1 MDRYNILLSVR
12 GSHVEDGEEDTLE
25 LLTEGRLIK
34 EDEKYTIEYD
44 ESELSGMENT
54 STRVTVDGDRVYL
67 QRTGMLQTE
76 FVFTKSQRYEAV
88 YDTPFGA
95 MQMAVTPTQI
105 KSDVSSEKGRIDLE
119 YVVQVGEQSML
130 NRLNIDYRLKN

>member
-1 MDRYNILLSVR
+1 MDSYNILLSVR

-54 STRVTVDGDRVYL
+54 STRVTVDGDRVHL
-67 QRTGMLQTE
+67 QRTGMLQSE

-88 YDTPFGA
+88 YDTPFGS

-130 NRLNIDYRLKN
+130 NRLNIDYRLKS

>member
-1 MDRYNILLSVR
+1 MDRYNILLCVR

-25 LLTEGRLIK
+25 LMTEGRLIK

-54 STRVTVDGDRVYL
+54 STRVTVDGDRVHL
-67 QRTGMLQTE
+67 QRTGLLQTE

-105 KSDVSSEKGRIDLE
+105 HSNVSSEKGCIDLE
-119 YVVQVGEQSML
+119 YVVQVGDQSML